1 MCLIILFTW
10 FPSLLLGISNDLS
23 PPQKLQK
30 LCTEYGTPTCNAWDS
45 YMFLFMRYNVYNV
58 FIVWPLV
65 IWNGLWLPPKMIQI
79 WYRSSVHFTSWDVL
93 YISFSQFW
101 LWWQLITSVLHQEPL
116 ESCTQCGVPSCQS
129 LFFSTIW
136 CPVHVLIQFLCNFL

>member
-1 MCLIILFTW
+1 MLDYPVYMVSKFTSRNLKW
-10 FPSLLLGISNDLS
+10 PFTASKITEVT
-23 PPQKLQK
+23 
-30 LCTEYGTPTCNAWDS
+30 CTEYGTPTCNAWDS